1 MKAPIVLKFG
11 GSFLRGHADLVRAV
25 HVIYREVREGRPVV
39 AVTSAFHGR
48 TDELERSLFALDAE
62 RGVRSSER
70 TRAALLQT
78 GELETA
84 NLLSAALDRSG
95 VPSRVLEVPRF
106 GPFVEPGTEDPT
118 HVDASGIERLLKEY
132 PVLCI
137 PGFAAAENTPERGPA
152 LLGRG
157 GSDMTAMVL
166 GRDLSATV
174 RLVKDV
180 EGLYTSDPARKSA
193 DQGTP
198 RRLARV
204 AFQDALSL
212 GPDILQPRALRFARR
227 HGLEFEVVGP
237 GHVAGVRG
245 TRVGELPTASR
256 STPSPPQPLRVALL
270 GLGTV
275 GARVF
280 AELQSAPDRFE
291 VVSVL
296 VRSIPGRERPAAA
309 RSLLTESF
317 EDVLLAAPDLI
328 VEATG
333 GLQPAADHLRTA
345 LGRGIHVVTANK
357 VAAAKAAPSLE
368 GAAAQGGAML
378 LTSAAVG
385 GALPALETVA
395 RIRSAKGGD
404 PLVGIEGVFN
414 GTSNA
419 VLDALSEGRPMAD
432 AIRDAQGA
440 GLAEADPT
448 DDLDGTDIAHKIEL
462 LARAAGW
469 PAPRW
474 LHQESI
480 ERLGPDG
487 PGRGLKLEPKSHLRA
502 RFIGSVFFSDVGP
515 VASVSLQL
523 VGEDCAFHG
532 VNGSWNAA
540 LLHFE
545 SGATQTITG
554 RGAGPWPTATAT
566 MGDVYA
572 ISRRIALGEF
582 APASTAASER
592 NPKVQEKDQ

>member
-25 HVIYREVREGRPVV
+25 HAIYREVRDGRPVI

-48 TDELERSLFALDAE
+48 TDALERSLRSLDAE

-118 HVDASGIERLLKEY
+118 HVDAKAIHELLERF

-166 GRDLSATV
+166 GRDLSATI

-180 EGLYTSDPARKSA
+180 EGLYTSDPARKDA
-193 DQGTP
+193 EAGPP

-204 AFQDALSL
+204 AYQDALSL
-212 GPDILQPRALRFARR
+212 GPDILQPRAVRFARD
-227 HGLEFEVVGP
+227 HELEFEVVGP
-237 GHVAGVRG
+237 GHIAGVRG
-245 TRVGELPTASR
+245 TRVGERPTASR
-256 STPSPPQPLRVALL
+256 SAPAPPRPLRVALL
-270 GLGTV
+270 GLGAV

-309 RSLLTESF
+309 RSLLTESY
-317 EDVLLAAPDLI
+317 EEVLAAAPDLI

-333 GLQPAADHLRTA
+333 GHQPAAGRIRTA
-345 LGRGIHVVTANK
+345 LARGIHVVTANK
-357 VAAAKAAPSLE
+357 VAAAKAKPHLE
-368 GAAAQGGAML
+368 ESAREGGAVL
-378 LTSAAVG
+378 LASAAVG
-385 GALPALETVA
+385 GALPALETVG
-395 RIRSAKGGD
+395 RLRTGSRGD
-404 PLVGIEGVFN
+404 ALVGIEGVLN

-419 VLDALSEGRPMAD
+419 VLDAVAKGSSLAE
-432 AIRDAQGA
+432 AIEAAQKE

-448 DDLDGTDIAHKIEL
+448 HDLDGTDIVHKIEL

-474 LHQESI
+474 LHQESLAVGG
-480 ERLGPDG
+480 EDAPARRVHVTP
-487 PGRGLKLEPKSHLRA
+487 ECQLRA
-502 RFIGSVFFSDVGP
+502 RFIGSVFRSDVGP

-523 VGEDCAFHG
+523 AGEDCVFHG
-532 VNGSWNAA
+532 VNGSWNA
-540 LLHFE
+540 LVLHFE
-545 SGATQTITG
+545 SGATRTVMG
-554 RGAGPWPTATAT
+554 RGAGPWPTATAV

-572 ISRRIALGEF
+572 ISRRIALGEL
-582 APASTAASER
+582 APEAEALTETEEEGR
-592 NPKVQEKDQ
+592 